1 MSVSCRNSS
10 AFLSKSSAS
19 RRAAQNGTRADRNGT
34 LVPAPRTRFPRKKL
48 VPQKRRTP
56 SPAPYPHWRSGVFE
70 NAILR
75 IELKHDGTMRPGF
88 RFRHLGVG
96 NDDDEIVD
104 LGEPRRRAI
113 DPDDARPGGCL
124 DRIGRE
130 ARAGVDVQHVHLLVG
145 QNAGRLQEVL
155 VDGNRPF
162 VMKVALGHRGAMDL
176 RLHHGEIHK
185 GLHKIRAGTPTGIC
199 GAVLRDGGGGV

>member
-1 MSVSCRNSS
+1 MGRAGTGTGHLSPV
-10 AFLSKSSAS
+10 AFA
-19 RRAAQNGTRADRNGT
+19 
-34 LVPAPRTRFPRKKL
+34 RFPRKKL

-56 SPAPYPHWRSGVFE
+56 SPAPYPLRRSGVFE
-70 NAILR
+70 NTILR
-75 IELKHDGTMRPGF
+75 VELKHDGTMRPGF
-88 RFRHLGVG
+88 GFRHLGVG
-96 NDDDEIVD
+96 NDDDKIVD

-113 DPDDARPGGCL
+113 DPDDARPGGRL

-130 ARAGVDVQHVHLLVG
+130 ARAGVDVQHIHLLIG
-145 QNAGRLQEVL
+145 QNAGRLQEIL

-199 GAVLRDGGGGV
+199 AAVLRDGGGGV